1 MKLQVFAF
9 LLPLTL
15 AAQAPKGL
23 WDAAVTVDGQPAQFR
38 LEFAPGSAVRAA
50 ILDGEKRIWS
60 SSGSFADHS
69 LELKWD
75 YFDSIL
81 KASMENG
88 VLKGAY
94 TRRKRTGP
102 VVLPFTAKPFQTP
115 AEPPAKPGNFA
126 GDWRLQNDTESG
138 VRVMEG
144 RFRQSGS
151 QVTGTI
157 QRIDGDFG
165 TLDGQANGN
174 HLTLSHFD
182 GIRANRI
189 DIELL
194 PDGTLRGKS
203 AGSPPFRGVR
213 AEKATQMGIP
223 EPPDPTRY
231 IAVKNP
237 AEPFAFTF
245 NDLDGKPV
253 SLSDPQFKDKAVIV
267 TITGSWCPNCHDEA
281 PFLLELYRKYHAR
294 GLEIVSLGFEYTGEI
309 DRDRTQLRSFAKL
322 QHIPWTVLLA
332 GTTEDGEVQR
342 KLPQLASFGAF
353 PTTLFLGRDHR
364 VEAVHAGFA
373 GPANPEEHRK
383 LKGETDELVQ
393 KLLQSR

>member
-1 MKLQVFAF
+1 MKLHVLLF
-9 LLPLTL
+9 LLPATL
-15 AAQAPKGL
+15 LAQAPKGI
-23 WDAAVTVDGQPAQFR
+23 WDAAVTQEGQPVAFR
-38 LEFAPGSAVRAA
+38 LEFGGGTPLRGA

-60 SSGSFADHS
+60 SSGVFANGS
-69 LELKWD
+69 LELRWD
-75 YFDSIL
+75 YFDSNL

-102 VVLPFTAKPFQTP
+102 VTLPFTAKPFQPPVPSEVKP
-115 AEPPAKPGNFA
+115 AQFA
-126 GDWRLQNDTESG
+126 GLWRLQTDAERG
-138 VRVMEG
+138 VRVMDG
-144 RFRQSGS
+144 RFRQSGD

-165 TLDGQANGN
+165 TLSGQVNGN
-174 HLTLSHFD
+174 HLVLTHFD
-182 GIRANRI
+182 GIRATRV
-189 DIELL
+189 EAEMQA
-194 PDGTLRGKS
+194 DGTLRGLTVGGPK
-203 AGSPPFRGVR
+203 FRGVR

-223 EPPDPTRY
+223 EPPDPTHY

-237 AEPFAFTF
+237 AEPFAFQF
-245 NDLDGKPV
+245 EDLDGKPV
-253 SLSDPQFKDKAVIV
+253 SLSDATFRGKAVIV

-281 PFLLELYRKYHAR
+281 PFLLDLYRKYHAK

-309 DRDRTQLRSFAKL
+309 ERDRTQLRAFARL
-322 QHIPWTVLLA
+322 QNIPWTVLLA

-383 LKGETDELVQ
+383 LKEETESLVK
-393 KLLQSR
+393 KLLQ

>member
-1 MKLQVFAF
+1 MKLQALLF
-9 LLPLTL
+9 LLPATL
-15 AAQAPKGL
+15 LAQAPKGI
-23 WDAAVTVDGQPAQFR
+23 WDAAVTLEGQPVAFR
-38 LEFAPGSAVRAA
+38 LEFAGAAPLRGA

-60 SSGSFADHS
+60 SSGTFAKGS

-75 YFDSIL
+75 YFDSVL

-88 VLKGAY
+88 VLKGSY
-94 TRRKRTGP
+94 VRRKRTGP
-102 VVLPFTAKPFQTP
+102 VTLPFTAKPFQSP
-115 AEPPAKPGNFA
+115 EPSTAKPAQFA
-126 GDWRLQNDTESG
+126 GVWRLETEAKQG
-138 VRVMEG
+138 VRVMDG
-144 RFRQSGS
+144 RFRQSGD

-157 QRIDGDFG
+157 QRIDGEFG
-165 TLDGQANGN
+165 TLSGQVDGN
-174 HLTLSHFD
+174 HLILTHFD
-182 GIRANRI
+182 GIRATRI
-189 DIELL
+189 EFEMQ
-194 PDGTLRGKS
+194 PDGTLRGATTGGPK
-203 AGSPPFRGVR
+203 FRGVH

-237 AEPFAFTF
+237 AEPFAFQF
-245 NDLDGKPV
+245 DDLDGKPV
-253 SLSDPQFKDKAVIV
+253 SLGDAKFQGKAVIV

-281 PFLLELYRKYHAR
+281 PFLLDLYRKYQAK

-309 DRDRTQLRSFAKL
+309 ERDRGQLRAFARL

-383 LKGETDELVQ
+383 LKEETESLVQ
-393 KLLQSR
+393 KLLK